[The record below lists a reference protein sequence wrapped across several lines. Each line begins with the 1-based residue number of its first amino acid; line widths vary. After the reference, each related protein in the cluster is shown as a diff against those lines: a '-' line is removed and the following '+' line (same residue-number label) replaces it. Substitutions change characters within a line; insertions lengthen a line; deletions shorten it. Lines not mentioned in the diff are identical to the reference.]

1 MKRLSFS
8 KGKPFFLSIFTKF
21 SFNYFKLIRK
31 NIEWL
36 LVVDFIFISEG
47 ELEMFK
53 VQEIREIIKLVD
65 ASSIDEFVYEVDGAK
80 VKLKKNNVV
89 VTETVAPKK
98 EVVAPV
104 VQQTAPV
111 EAPAAPAP
119 AKVEEAP
126 AAPATNDPSLHK
138 VVSPMVGT
146 FYQAPNP
153 DSPAYVK
160 VGDKVGNETIVCI
173 VEAMKLFNEIEAEVQ
188 GEIVE
193 VLVKDGELV
202 EYGQPLFLVKAE

>member
-1 MKRLSFS
+1 
-8 KGKPFFLSIFTKF
+8 
-21 SFNYFKLIRK
+21 
-31 NIEWL
+31 
-36 LVVDFIFISEG
+36 
-47 ELEMFK
+47 MFK
-53 VQEIREIIKLVD
+53 IQEIREIIKLVD
-65 ASSIDEFVYEVDGAK
+65 SSSIDEFVYEVDGAK

-104 VQQTAPV
+104 VQQSAPV
-111 EAPAAPAP
+111 EAPVATPAP
-119 AKVEEAP
+119 AKEEAP
-126 AAPATNDPSLHK
+126 ASAAAAPSVNDPSLHK
-138 VVSPMVGT
+138 IVSPMVGT

-193 VLVKDGELV
+193 ILVKDGDLV